1 MANSVLNQTGGSD
14 VAAVDATAPKTR
26 KPRAPVKG
34 RRKTNVVQ
42 IGSSSPQ
49 QMGFW
54 PDAVRGVPNVAL
66 RGALFSIN
74 QQTREIWSKRKELAT
89 VDGYQIIF
97 KGERL
102 NQYDLNLWEM
112 LLHISRQQPYGKH
125 IEFVASDLL
134 KALGR
139 TTSGNDYDDLKED
152 IARLRACSV
161 EIVVNGENTFG
172 GGLIQNF
179 YREEASHRYVIVFD
193 EGIKRLFDTGITH
206 VDWGQR
212 MKLKSNSIAQW
223 LHGFYSTHASPLK
236 YKVQTIKELCGST
249 TGRLTD
255 FRVALRRALEK
266 LKEVGAIT
274 YWDIDPKT
282 DLVTVRRKPSPSQKR
297 HLENKQAAAANAEF
311 ASSDTGT
318 LPGFDAP

>member
-1 MANSVLNQTGGSD
+1 MADSALNQTGGSD
-14 VAAVDATAPKTR
+14 VAAADAMAPKTR
-26 KPRAPVKG
+26 KSRAPAKG
-34 RRKTNVVQ
+34 RRKTDVVQ
-42 IGSSSPQ
+42 IGSSPQ

-54 PDAVRGVPNVAL
+54 PNAVRGVPNVAL
-66 RGALFSIN
+66 RGALFSIS
-74 QQTREIWSKRKELAT
+74 RERETWKKRKELAS

-102 NQYDLNLWEM
+102 NQRDLDLWEM

-139 TTSGNDYDDLKED
+139 TTSGDEYSDLKED

-161 EIVVNGENTFG
+161 EILVSGENTFG

-179 YREEASHRYVIVFD
+179 YREEASQRYVIVFD

-206 VDWGQR
+206 VDWDHR
-212 MKLKSNSIAQW
+212 MKLKDNSLAKW

-236 YKVQTIKELCGST
+236 YKVETIKELCGST
-249 TGRLTD
+249 VGRLAD
-255 FRVALRRALEK
+255 FRAALRKALDK
-266 LKEVGAIT
+266 LKSIGAIT

-311 ASSDTGT
+311 ASSDTDT

>member
-1 MANSVLNQTGGSD
+1 MADSAFYQTGGSD
-14 VAAVDATAPKTR
+14 VAAADAMAPKTR
-26 KPRAPVKG
+26 KSRAPAKG
-34 RRKTNVVQ
+34 RRKTDVVQ
-42 IGSSSPQ
+42 IGSSPQ

-54 PDAVRGVPNVAL
+54 PNAVRGVPNVAL
-66 RGALFSIN
+66 RGALFSIS
-74 QQTREIWSKRKELAT
+74 RERETWKKRKELAS

-102 NQYDLNLWEM
+102 NQRDLDLWEM

-139 TTSGNDYDDLKED
+139 TTSGDEYSDLKED

-161 EIVVNGENTFG
+161 EILVSGENTFG

-179 YREEASHRYVIVFD
+179 YREEASQRYVIVFD

-206 VDWGQR
+206 VDWDHR
-212 MKLKSNSIAQW
+212 MKLKDNSLAKW

-236 YKVQTIKELCGST
+236 YKVETIKELCGST
-249 TGRLTD
+249 VGRLAD
-255 FRVALRRALEK
+255 FRAALRKALDK
-266 LKEVGAIT
+266 LKSIGAIT

-311 ASSDTGT
+311 ASSDTDT

>member
-1 MANSVLNQTGGSD
+1 MADSVLNRTGGSD
-14 VAAVDATAPKTR
+14 VAAADARASKTR
-26 KPRAPVKG
+26 KSRVPAKG
-34 RRKTNVVQ
+34 RRKTDVVQ
-42 IGSSSPQ
+42 IGSSPQ

-54 PDAVRGVPNVAL
+54 PNGVRGVPNVAL
-66 RGALFSIN
+66 RGALFSIS
-74 QQTREIWSKRKELAT
+74 RERETWKKRKELAS

-102 NQYDLNLWEM
+102 NQRDLDLWEM

-139 TTSGNDYDDLKED
+139 TTSGDEYSDLKED

-161 EIVVNGENTFG
+161 EILVSGENTFG

-179 YREEASHRYVIVFD
+179 YREEASQRYVIVFD

-206 VDWGQR
+206 VDWDHR
-212 MKLKSNSIAQW
+212 MKLKDNSLAKW

-236 YKVQTIKELCGST
+236 YKVETIKELCGST
-249 TGRLTD
+249 VGRLAD
-255 FRVALRRALEK
+255 FRAALRKALDK
-266 LKEVGAIT
+266 LKSIGAIT
-274 YWDIDPKT
+274 NWDIDAKT
-282 DLVTVRRKPSPSQKR
+282 DLVTVRRKPSASQKR
-297 HLENKQAAAANAEF
+297 HLENKQVAAANAEF
-311 ASSDTGT
+311 ASSNTGT
-318 LPGFDAP
+318 LPGFDAS

>member
-1 MANSVLNQTGGSD
+1 MADSVLNQTGGSD
-14 VAAVDATAPKTR
+14 VAAADATARKTR
-26 KPRAPVKG
+26 KPRAPAKG
-34 RRKTNVVQ
+34 RRKTDVIQVGDN
-42 IGSSSPQ
+42 SRQ

-66 RGALFSIN
+66 RGALFSIS
-74 QQTREIWSKRKELAT
+74 RERETWKKRKELAS

-102 NQYDLNLWEM
+102 NQRDLDLWEM

-139 TTSGNDYDDLKED
+139 TTSGDEYGDLKED

-161 EIVVNGENTFG
+161 EILVSGENTFG

-179 YREEASHRYVIVFD
+179 YREEASQRYVIVFD
-193 EGIKRLFDTGITH
+193 EAIKRLFDTGITH
-206 VDWGQR
+206 VDWDHR
-212 MKLKSNSIAQW
+212 MKLKDNSLAKW

-236 YKVQTIKELCGST
+236 YKVETIKELCGST
-249 TGRLTD
+249 TGRLAD
-255 FRVALRRALEK
+255 FRAALRKALDK
-266 LKEVGAIT
+266 LKSIGAIT
-274 YWDIDPKT
+274 YWDINPKT

-297 HLENKQAAAANAEF
+297 HLENKQAAVANAEF
-311 ASSDTGT
+311 SSSDTGT
-318 LPGFDAP
+318 LPGFDAL

>member
-1 MANSVLNQTGGSD
+1 MADSVLNQTGGSD
-14 VAAVDATAPKTR
+14 VAAADATAPKTR
-26 KPRAPVKG
+26 KPRAPAKG
-34 RRKTNVVQ
+34 RRKTDVIQ
-42 IGSSSPQ
+42 IGSSSSQ

-66 RGALFSIN
+66 RGALFSIS
-74 QQTREIWSKRKELAT
+74 RERETWKKRKELAS

-102 NQYDLNLWEM
+102 NQRDLDLWEM

-125 IEFVASDLL
+125 IEFIASDLL

-139 TTSGNDYDDLKED
+139 TTSGDEYSDLKED

-161 EIVVNGENTFG
+161 EILVSGENTFG

-179 YREEASHRYVIVFD
+179 YREEASQRYVIVFD

-206 VDWGQR
+206 VDWDHR
-212 MKLKSNSIAQW
+212 MKLKDNSLAKW

-236 YKVQTIKELCGST
+236 YKVETIKELCGST
-249 TGRLTD
+249 VGRLAD
-255 FRVALRRALEK
+255 FRAALRKALDK
-266 LKEVGAIT
+266 LKSIGAIT
-274 YWDIDPKT
+274 YWDIDPRS

-318 LPGFDAP
+318 LPGFDSP